1 MTVNLDYFSGIA
13 QELLGKINR
22 ISCLIKKS
30 NLKSGEYHEEIVRHF
45 LRGFMTGRY
54 ALKTGYFYLDAVT
67 TSRQVDI
74 IVIDE
79 HVPFT
84 YLFQEG
90 DFVVVRPEPVIAAIE
105 IKTRMDLGEFRKAF
119 DNIVTAKKIKQ
130 KSLGYYGHI
139 FGAVFGFFSNK
150 VIDKS
155 SLNSWFKDSRISQYG
170 SDVGALWPDEIFF
183 FDNEI
188 TLSLQET
195 STPDKRGNYFYQPIY
210 PSNGADYKALQL
222 ALLVGILFSV
232 CDSEDQSQKGRFPT
246 FDLDA
251 FMNSDD
257 VITGPEKFSPGEGL
271 WLE

>member
-22 ISCLIKKS
+22 VSCLIKKS
-30 NLKSGEYHEEIVRHF
+30 NLKSGEYHEEIVRQF

-54 ALKTGYFYLDAVT
+54 ALKTGYIYLDAVT

-74 IVIDE
+74 LVIDE

-84 YLFQEG
+84 YLFREG

-170 SDVGALWPDEIFF
+170 NDEGALWPDEIFF
-183 FDNEI
+183 LI
-188 TLSLQET
+188 
-195 STPDKRGNYFYQPIY
+195 
-210 PSNGADYKALQL
+210 
-222 ALLVGILFSV
+222 
-232 CDSEDQSQKGRFPT
+232 
-246 FDLDA
+246 
-251 FMNSDD
+251 MN
-257 VITGPEKFSPGEGL
+257 
-271 WLE
+271 